1 MFGLIQNATRFAK
14 PAVFAWV
21 GHHKIDRNK
30 RFVSEDAA
38 LKNVCERLVELSTIT
53 RIDPALPVIHRKPD
67 GAITVLSDALGV
79 AFMIRHYPGASR

>member
-14 PAVFAWV
+14 PAVSAWV

-38 LKNVCERLVELSTIT
+38 LENVCERLVELSTIT
-53 RIDPALPVIHRKPD
+53 RIDPAPVIHRKPD
-67 GAITVLSDALGV
+67 GAITVLSDALGI
-79 AFMIRHYPGASR
+79 AFMIRFYQGKSR